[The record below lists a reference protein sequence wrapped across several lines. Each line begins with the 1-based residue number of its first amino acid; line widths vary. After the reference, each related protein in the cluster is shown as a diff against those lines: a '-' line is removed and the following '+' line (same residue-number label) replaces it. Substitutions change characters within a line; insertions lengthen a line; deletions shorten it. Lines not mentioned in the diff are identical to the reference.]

1 MTLYTS
7 AMATEHHERYD
18 IAFGGECLEGHDPL
32 AVREA
37 LGALFKADE
46 ATLDRLFSGT
56 RQRIKRNC
64 DKATAL
70 KYQKSLAAAGAK
82 AIVSRVIEE
91 GQKNGESGET
101 GESESLTAASV
112 GPDGDSPL
120 ELLPGGSD
128 ILRPEERIAHAPAV
142 VDVAH
147 LTLAATGERLAPQA
161 SSTVSPVHVPEFDV
175 AEPGAQ
181 IAPPAKPGNDAIAP
195 DTSKLD
201 LAPAGDDLGGST
213 PSGTAKADVNTD
225 HLNLAE
231 PGSDLLLSHERK
243 ITNAQAPDTSHLTL
257 DPSEPPTSS

>member
-101 GESESLTAASV
+101 GETGESESLTAA
-112 GPDGDSPL
+112 
-120 ELLPGGSD
+120 
-128 ILRPEERIAHAPAV
+128 
-142 VDVAH
+142 
-147 LTLAATGERLAPQA
+147 
-161 SSTVSPVHVPEFDV
+161 
-175 AEPGAQ
+175 
-181 IAPPAKPGNDAIAP
+181 
-195 DTSKLD
+195 
-201 LAPAGDDLGGST
+201 
-213 PSGTAKADVNTD
+213 
-225 HLNLAE
+225 
-231 PGSDLLLSHERK
+231 
-243 ITNAQAPDTSHLTL
+243 
-257 DPSEPPTSS
+257 